1 MTNKKNNK
9 KPSKETMQRALIEA
23 ELRNKK
29 KLKIK
34 YGKEINGPSGVEP
47 TRYGDWERKG
57 IISDF

>member
-1 MTNKKNNK
+1 MTNKKNDK
-9 KPSKETMQRALIEA
+9 KPSRSTMKRALVEA

-29 KLKIK
+29 KIKIS
-34 YGKEINGPSGVEP
+34 YEKEINGPSGVEP

>member
-34 YGKEINGPSGVEP
+34 YGKEINGASGLEP